1 MQDRVILI
9 RYGEIY
15 LKGKNRGMFE
25 KILQKNILFALR
37 NINCKFERISGRYLV
52 FDYAKK
58 DEPKIIKILTKI
70 PGLHS
75 ISPANSVETD
85 ENIIRDFVIE
95 EMRDKIGSFKVD
107 TNRADKTFK
116 YNSMEYSKLLGG
128 YILDSIPNLSVDIHN
143 PDTTLFV
150 DIRENGKTYI
160 FTDIVMCC
168 GGMPVSSGGNGLLLL
183 SGGIDSPVAGFMMA
197 KRGVKLSALHF
208 ESFPYT
214 SRQAK
219 EKTLELAKIISEYN
233 GGITVYSCNVAK
245 IQDAI
250 HENCDPDYMITLVR
264 RFMLRIAERLAKEKN
279 LGCLITGESLAQ
291 VASQTME
298 SITTISS
305 AISGDLPFFRPLIGF
320 DKSETIEIS
329 RKIGTYDISIR
340 PFDDCCTVF
349 LPKSPVTRPK
359 LARVLREENRIDVN
373 TLVDE
378 AYNNIEIIKL

>member
-1 MQDRVILI
+1 MQEKVILI

-25 KILQKNILFALR
+25 RVLQNNILQALR
-37 NINCKFERISGRYLV
+37 EISCKFERISGRYLIY
-52 FDYAKK
+52 DYKQK
-58 DEPKIIKILTKI
+58 DETKIINTVKKI
-70 PGLHS
+70 PGLYS
-75 ISPANSVETD
+75 LSPAICVSTNEL
-85 ENIIRDFVIE
+85 NIKQSVIE
-95 EMRDKIGSFKVD
+95 LMQDKIGTFKVF
-107 TNRADKTFK
+107 TNRADKSFK
-116 YNSMEYSKLLGG
+116 YNSMDYSRLAGE
-128 YILDSIPNLSVDIHN
+128 YILDSNANLSVDLHN
-143 PDTTLFV
+143 PDTALNI

-160 FTDIVMCC
+160 FTETVMCC

-219 EKTLELAKIISEYN
+219 EKTLSLAKIISEYN
-233 GGITVYSCNVAK
+233 GGMTVYSCNIAK

-250 HENCDPDYMITLVR
+250 HEHCDPDYMITLVR

-279 LGCLITGESLAQ
+279 LACLISGESLAQ

-305 AISGDLPFFRPLIGF
+305 AISGELPFFRPLIGF

-329 RKIGTYDISIR
+329 RKIGTYDISIK

-359 LARVLREENRIDVN
+359 KERVLREENRIDVN
-373 TLVDE
+373 ALVDE
-378 AYNNIEIIKL
+378 AYKNIEVINL

>member
-1 MQDRVILI
+1 MDYSRLA
-9 RYGEIY
+9 GE
-15 LKGKNRGMFE
+15 
-25 KILQKNILFALR
+25 
-37 NINCKFERISGRYLV
+37 
-52 FDYAKK
+52 
-58 DEPKIIKILTKI
+58 
-70 PGLHS
+70 
-75 ISPANSVETD
+75 
-85 ENIIRDFVIE
+85 
-95 EMRDKIGSFKVD
+95 
-107 TNRADKTFK
+107 
-116 YNSMEYSKLLGG
+116 
-128 YILDSIPNLSVDIHN
+128 YILDSNANLSVDLHN
-143 PDTTLFV
+143 PDTALNI

-160 FTDIVMCC
+160 FTETVMCC

-219 EKTLELAKIISEYN
+219 EKTLSLAKIISEYN
-233 GGITVYSCNVAK
+233 GGMTVYSCNIAK

-250 HENCDPDYMITLVR
+250 HEHCDPDYMITLVR

-279 LGCLITGESLAQ
+279 LACLISGESLAQ

-305 AISGDLPFFRPLIGF
+305 AISGELPFFRPLIGF

-329 RKIGTYDISIR
+329 RKIGTYDISIK

-359 LARVLREENRIDVN
+359 KERVLREENRIDVN
-373 TLVDE
+373 ALVDE
-378 AYNNIEIIKL
+378 AYKNIEVINL